1 MARLHK
7 VEDPASHIRNAAI
20 ELIAKHGIDKFS
32 ARVLA
37 KKVKYSHGTIFKYF
51 KNIDELMIRINTE
64 TLVKLRD
71 NLNEI
76 KKDEIAG
83 LNKLI
88 HAAQSYLEFVE
99 ENLHLWGCVMDA
111 SLKGNKEVRRLY
123 DAELDKLMAVVA
135 EMVKPHLRKNQDIEV
150 MTNLLWAGLQGIYQ
164 ISRRESSGVSPAL
177 KQKKLAQDLVN
188 ELFG

>member
-7 VEDPASHIRNAAI
+7 VEDPATHIRNAAI

-32 ARVLA
+32 ARILA
-37 KKVKYSHGTIFKYF
+37 KRVKYSHGTIFKYF

-64 TLVKLRD
+64 TIVKLRD

-76 KKDEIAG
+76 KNDEIAG

-88 HAAQSYLEFVE
+88 YAAQRYLGFVE
-99 ENLHLWGCVMDA
+99 ENSHLWGCVMDA
-111 SLKGNKEVRRLY
+111 SLKGNKEVKRSY

-135 EMVKPHLRKNQDIEV
+135 EMVKPYLRKNQDIEV

-164 ISRRESSGVSPAL
+164 ISRREGGASPVA
-177 KQKKLAQDLVN
+177 KQKKLAENLVK